1 MIVYA
6 GFLVFVLA
14 MLLVDLKFFQ
24 TEEREP
30 SFKSAAAWVGVW
42 VGLGVAFGVGVLLF
56 GGASR
61 GIEYFTGYL
70 VEYSLSVDNIFVF
83 ILIFAY
89 FRIPARY
96 QHRVLFYGILGAMVF
111 RGIFIAL
118 GVALIENFEW
128 ILYVFGGLLIVTAV
142 RVAIG
147 SEDVSPDKNPILR
160 FFQKRFRTT
169 TSFHGNRL
177 FAVENG
183 KRVATPLFIVVIVL
197 ETTDIIFAVDSI
209 PAIFTITQDPF
220 IILTSNV
227 FAILGLRALYFVLA
241 ESLNR
246 LWLLKYGLSVI
257 LGFIGLKMLASNF
270 VHIESWLSLVVV
282 AGVLAITAGAS
293 LLLPPRRP
301 EGFDPKDIELI
312 SGDD

>member
-1 MIVYA
+1 MIYA
-6 GFLVFVLA
+6 GFLAFVLA
-14 MLLVDLKFFQ
+14 MLFIDLKFFQ

-30 SFKSAAAWVGVW
+30 SLRSAGAWVAVW
-42 VGLGVAFGVGVLLF
+42 VGLGVAFGIGVLIWGSSSKAF
-56 GGASR
+56 D
-61 GIEYFTGYL
+61 YFTGYL

-118 GVALIENFEW
+118 GVVLISRFEW
-128 ILYVFGGLLIVTAV
+128 ILYVFGALLIVTAV

-147 SEDVSPDKNPILR
+147 TEDVSPEKNPVLR
-160 FFQKRFRTT
+160 FFQKRFRST

-183 KRVATPLFIVVIVL
+183 RRVATPLFIVVLVL

-209 PAIFTITQDPF
+209 PAIFAITQDPF

-227 FAILGLRALYFVLA
+227 FAILGLRALYFLLA

-246 LWLLKYGLSVI
+246 LWLLKYGLAVI

-270 VHIESWLSLVVV
+270 VHVESWVSLVIVL
-282 AGVLAITAGAS
+282 GVLVMTAAAS
-293 LLLPPRRP
+293 LILPPRPP
-301 EGFDPKDIELI
+301 EGFDEGDVDLI